1 MSQLVLHRGGWE
13 ATKADLACVPVPPS
27 TDSYVPVPYG
37 RFVEEIALH
46 VPRFGLRIIS
56 EAFALARDGQQMFGV
71 LTCTNGQ
78 GSEDFALAIGLRNS
92 YDRSLSAQLL
102 AGTRVFVCDNL
113 AFSGEAK
120 ASRKHT
126 PNVFRDLPDMIYRML
141 SQVRTLQDH
150 TLAEIAILK
159 ARELEPREAHRL
171 MVETIRCNAMPAS
184 LLPKVLDR
192 WEKPAQSELFG
203 GRNAWLLFNAF
214 TEVLKTRSPRQQME
228 DTLRLTHVFRR
239 VLVVDAP

>member
-1 MSQLVLHRGGWE
+1 MSQLVLHRGGWQ
-13 ATKADLACVPVPPS
+13 ATKADLACVPVPQA

-37 RFVEEIALH
+37 RFVEEVELH

-71 LTCTNGQ
+71 LTCTNGH

-102 AGTRVFVCDNL
+102 AGSRVFVCDNL

-120 ASRKHT
+120 ATRKHT
-126 PNVFRDLPDMIYRML
+126 VNVFRDLPDMIYRML
-141 SQVRTLQDH
+141 TQVRALQER
-150 TLAEIAILK
+150 TVAEIAVMK
-159 ARELEPREAHRL
+159 AREFEPREADHL
-171 MVETIRCNAMPAS
+171 MVESIRRNALPAS

-192 WEKPAQSELFG
+192 WEKPAQPELFG
-203 GRNAWLLFNAF
+203 GRNAWLLFNAL
-214 TEVLKTRSPRQQME
+214 TEVIKTRSPRQQME
-228 DTLRLTHVFRR
+228 DSLRLTQVFRE
-239 VLVVDAP
+239 VLQT